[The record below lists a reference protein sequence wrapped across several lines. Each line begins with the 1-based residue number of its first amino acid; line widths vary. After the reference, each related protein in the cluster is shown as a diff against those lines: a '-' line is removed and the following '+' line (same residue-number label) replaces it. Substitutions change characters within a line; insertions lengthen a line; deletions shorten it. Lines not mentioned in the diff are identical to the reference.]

1 MTGPISDTGDTLS
14 KYRHPT
20 CKTVI
25 SRAPIIA
32 ERVRRIDGQ
41 GFSFIPHRFLR
52 DGFFASLDRDE
63 LSLYFLLVLA
73 SDRNGISFYRYDSIC
88 SLLQVPVETYLH
100 ARNRLIGKDLIAF
113 DGTRF
118 QVLSLPIQRV
128 QPSYKPRVSHSDLDR
143 HNPTTIGQILADV
156 IDDKPRG

>member
-1 MTGPISDTGDTLS
+1 MS
-14 KYRHPT
+14 KYRRQT
-20 CKTVI
+20 AKTAI

-32 ERVRRIDGQ
+32 ERVRRIDGK

-63 LSLYFLLVLA
+63 LSLYLFLVLA

-88 SLLQVPVETYLH
+88 SLLQVPLETYLQ
-100 ARNRLIGKDLIAF
+100 ARNGLIRKDLIAF

-118 QVLSLPIQRV
+118 QVLSLPARPV
-128 QPSYKPRVSHSDLDR
+128 QTSSEPLVSQADLER
-143 HNPTTIGQILADV
+143 HDPATIRQILSDF
-156 IDDKPRG
+156 IDDEPHG

>member
-1 MTGPISDTGDTLS
+1 LS
-14 KYRHPT
+14 KYRHPS
-20 CKTVI
+20 CKSVI
-25 SRAPIIA
+25 SRVPIIA

-88 SLLQVPVETYLH
+88 SLLEVPVETYLH

-118 QVLSLPIQRV
+118 QVLSLPPEPV
-128 QPSYKPRVSHSDLDR
+128 QPSSEPRVSHSDRDLEKR
-143 HNPTTIGQILADV
+143 NPSTIGQILSDF